1 MAVVLY
7 SDIFLKHNFPSHPE
21 NAERLKSFMKSVS
34 RFSIKIKEP
43 KPVDMKLLEK
53 IHDKRYISK
62 VKSASMAGFEYLDP
76 DTYVNEYSFKAAV
89 FAAGAC
95 ETGIELI
102 KEGKNAV
109 LCAVRPP
116 GHHAEFKRAM
126 GFCLF
131 NNIVIAAVKSLES
144 GFKKVFIVDFDAH
157 HGNGTQHLIENY
169 PQIFYF
175 STHQF
180 PFYPGTGST
189 KENNFHIHNIPLPSG
204 SGDETF
210 IPIYT
215 EVLPEIVHSF
225 SPDILLVSAGFDF
238 HTLDPLTGLNV
249 SDKGMATIIKSVFNM
264 AKAENIPIL
273 LTLEGGYNLKVL
285 EKAGE
290 ILFDELSSFQE
301 DTPLQ
306 KR

>member
-1 MAVVLY
+1 MATVLY
-7 SDIFLKHNFPSHPE
+7 SDIFLKHNLPSHPE
-21 NAERLKSFMKSVS
+21 NAERLKSFMKTVS
-34 RFSIKIKEP
+34 QFPLKVLESEP
-43 KPVDMKLLEK
+43 VNMKLLEK

-62 VKSASMAGFEYLDP
+62 VKSASMAGFDYLDP

-95 ETGIELI
+95 EKGVELI
-102 KEGKNAV
+102 KEGEKSV
-109 LCAVRPP
+109 LCAARPP
-116 GHHAEFKRAM
+116 GHHAEFNRAM

-131 NNIVIAAVKSLES
+131 NNIVVAAIKALKI
-144 GFKKVFIVDFDAH
+144 GFKKIFIVDFDAH

-180 PFYPGTGST
+180 PFYPGTGSI

-215 EVLPEIVHSF
+215 ETLPEIVHSF
-225 SPDILLVSAGFDF
+225 SPEILLISAGFDF

-249 SDKGMATIIKSVFNM
+249 SDKGTEIVIKSVFKI
-264 AKAENIPIL
+264 AKTENIPIL
-273 LTLEGGYNLKVL
+273 LTLEGGYNLRVL

-290 ILFDELSSFQE
+290 ILFGELSSFQE
-301 DTPLQ
+301 DMLQ
-306 KR
+306 QKQ